1 MTRPP
6 EIDLVHKSI
15 TSDNSVP
22 KQRDRFATARNDQ
35 LGRLHGLRCSKN
47 SRVMRRYLLSIF
59 RSHIPS
65 LPNAHVEAENNNNAT
80 QQPKKSKITCT
91 HSLVSATKTIT
102 TSPRPNPDIKPRH
115 DLAVSESKTDRNPV
129 YVGQNKPISW
139 PQKNHQSSKTPLSC
153 ISHPGRRL
161 PWPPLKRVQTR
172 PLLTF
177 SSQMTDPDT
186 PGPRNDKCR
195 TGMPPL
201 VCFQRTQ

>member
-6 EIDLVHKSI
+6 EIDLVHKTI
-15 TSDNSVP
+15 TSDNSGNEGIDSQPHVTINSADFMVCDV
-22 KQRDRFATARNDQ
+22 Q
-35 LGRLHGLRCSKN
+35 KN

-129 YVGQNKPISW
+129 YVGQNNPISW

-186 PGPRNDKCR
+186 PGPRHDKCR

>member
-1 MTRPP
+1 M
-6 EIDLVHKSI
+6 I
-15 TSDNSVP
+15 NSADSQSP
-22 KQRDRFATARNDQ
+22 MF
-35 LGRLHGLRCSKN
+35 KN
-47 SRVMRRYLLSIF
+47 SRVCAATCYPFFDPIFLPFPMRR
-59 RSHIPS
+59 
-65 LPNAHVEAENNNNAT
+65 NNT
-80 QQPKKSKITCT
+80 ITIMQQPKKAKSKITCT

-129 YVGQNKPISW
+129 YVGQNNLISW

>member
-6 EIDLVHKSI
+6 EIDLVHKTI
-15 TSDNSVP
+15 TSDNSGNEGIDSQPHVTINSADFMVCDV
-22 KQRDRFATARNDQ
+22 Q
-35 LGRLHGLRCSKN
+35 KN

-115 DLAVSESKTDRNPV
+115 DLAVSRK
-129 YVGQNKPISW
+129 
-139 PQKNHQSSKTPLSC
+139 
-153 ISHPGRRL
+153 
-161 PWPPLKRVQTR
+161 
-172 PLLTF
+172 
-177 SSQMTDPDT
+177 
-186 PGPRNDKCR
+186 
-195 TGMPPL
+195 
-201 VCFQRTQ
+201 

>member
-6 EIDLVHKSI
+6 EIDLVHKTI
-15 TSDNSVP
+15 TSDNSGNEGIDSQPHVTINSADFMVCDV
-22 KQRDRFATARNDQ
+22 Q
-35 LGRLHGLRCSKN
+35 KN

-139 PQKNHQSSKTPLSC
+139 PQKNHQSSKTPLPC
-153 ISHPGRRL
+153 IGHPGRRL
-161 PWPPLKRVQTR
+161 PWPAAQEGPNSTTPYFFFANDRSRYTR
-172 PLLTF
+172 PA
-177 SSQMTDPDT
+177 Q
-186 PGPRNDKCR
+186 
-195 TGMPPL
+195 
-201 VCFQRTQ
+201 